1 MATIAPTALY
11 MIMAGM
17 LIAGTF
23 NTIILK
29 LQNGMSTSFE
39 EPPTDV
45 VDDDG
50 NEMRDFE
57 EFNHPFFQGLI
68 MFLGELTC
76 MAVYRLMLWKE
87 KKALGGDLSRSPAL
101 KEAQEQGLK
110 TSINPFLLAIPA
122 MCDLCASTL
131 MFVALTMV
139 AASVYQMMRGLIVF
153 ITAMMSIIFLKKRLH
168 RHHWTALVLI
178 IGGIV
183 LVGVASLSGDSGD
196 TKALGIILLIVSQ
209 LMAGTMFIVEE
220 KLLGD
225 YYLHPLKVVGWEGFW
240 GVLMYLI
247 LLTVFQFIPCHGDFS
262 SGWCPPPRGGLFEN
276 SIFAFHQMFNNIWI
290 FVLSL
295 GTICSIA
302 CFNSFGIATTK
313 YGSAAQRATI
323 DTSRTVLIWL
333 FFLIVPTSSKEEF
346 SFVQL
351 GGFILLVIGTLLYNE
366 IVVLPILGFGNNT
379 AAAKSRRLKGD

>member
-139 AASVYQMMRGLIVF
+139 AASVY
-153 ITAMMSIIFLKKRLH
+153 
-168 RHHWTALVLI
+168 
-178 IGGIV
+178 
-183 LVGVASLSGDSGD
+183 
-196 TKALGIILLIVSQ
+196 
-209 LMAGTMFIVEE
+209 
-220 KLLGD
+220 
-225 YYLHPLKVVGWEGFW
+225 
-240 GVLMYLI
+240 
-247 LLTVFQFIPCHGDFS
+247 
-262 SGWCPPPRGGLFEN
+262 
-276 SIFAFHQMFNNIWI
+276 
-290 FVLSL
+290 
-295 GTICSIA
+295 
-302 CFNSFGIATTK
+302 
-313 YGSAAQRATI
+313 
-323 DTSRTVLIWL
+323 
-333 FFLIVPTSSKEEF
+333 
-346 SFVQL
+346 
-351 GGFILLVIGTLLYNE
+351 
-366 IVVLPILGFGNNT
+366 
-379 AAAKSRRLKGD
+379 